1 MNVIGYIIAIGG
13 VCLVRFGSVSALFAS
28 QSANPRKDWMK
39 AGVLILAGVVA
50 IEIGVRRL

>member
-1 MNVIGYIIAIGG
+1 MNAIGDLMAIGG
-13 VCLVRFGSVSALFAS
+13 VGLVGLGGLGILFAS

-39 AGVLILAGVVA
+39 AGVMILVGVVA